1 MKHKNK
7 LLALAAAGV
16 LTVTGM
22 TVPVAQAASDD
33 MYDMYGDLDGD
44 GAVTISDAYRA
55 LRAYSKVSA
64 GGDSGLTDIQQN
76 AADVNRDGLL
86 PLRMRIIF

>member
-22 TVPVAQAASDD
+22 TVPVAQAASIAVPKVIQFNAYTK
-33 MYDMYGDLDGD
+33 MHPSGCICRLL
-44 GAVTISDAYRA
+44 GAFE
-55 LRAYSKVSA
+55 
-64 GGDSGLTDIQQN
+64 
-76 AADVNRDGLL
+76 
-86 PLRMRIIF
+86 RMMHR